1 MTYYY
6 LKTLHHLFVLI
17 WISGLIYTSA
27 IFVLSHKLVGEHK
40 MKASSMGLNFW
51 RYATWPSMILG
62 MITGM
67 IMLHLRLFHLAD
79 VWMQVKLVAVI
90 ILVAFHIRCHIL
102 YRRESQVDYQAEN
115 EESSKSPKAWAQR
128 VAFGATLGVFF
139 LFLMGLKDSFQW
151 VSGTI
156 IATVVIA
163 IVGFTLANKT

>member
-27 IFVLSHKLVGEHK
+27 MFVLSHKLVGDHK
-40 MKASSMGLNFW
+40 MNASSMGLNFW

-79 VWMQVKLVAVI
+79 VWMQVKLLVVI
-90 ILVAFHIRCHIL
+90 LLVVFHVRCHIL
-102 YRRESQVDYQAEN
+102 FRRAIKGQKETLSTQ
-115 EESSKSPKAWAQR
+115 PKLWAR
-128 VAFGATLGVFF
+128 LVALGATFGVFF

-156 IATVVIA
+156 IATVVTA
-163 IVGFTLANKT
+163 IVGFWLANKT